1 MAFSL
6 STKSLERMQGV
17 NPKLQEIAKKAI
29 ELTTIDFG
37 IPQFGGLRSAG
48 DQLYLYQ
55 SGKSKADGINKKSY
69 HQSGNALDV
78 FAYVNGKASWDE
90 LHLAM
95 VAAAMLQAASEL
107 GYAIEWGGLW
117 KSFKDF
123 PHFQIRDLGSQVR

>member
-6 STKSLERMQGV
+6 SIRSLERMQGV
-17 NPKLQEIAKKAI
+17 NPKLQEIAKRAI

-48 DQLYLYQ
+48 DQLHLYQ
-55 SGKSKADGINKKSY
+55 SGKSKADGVNKKSY

-107 GYAIEWGGLW
+107 GYALEWGGLW

-123 PHFQIRDLGSQVR
+123 PHFQIRDPDYRP